1 MKDLKNQYL
10 RTGATIVVLSF
21 LGTAGLSLLA
31 PQTTQTGETTHLV
44 SYQKAKSIG
53 QTISLRVNEE
63 GKKSNPRSP
72 ASASEEASQGY
83 MGTDDLGHPYHYSVL
98 QTDAGV
104 ARVVVRSGG
113 PKGRIEYVEEG
124 GREMPLPSTP
134 MPAAPIYK
142 ASTSN

>member
-1 MKDLKNQYL
+1 MKDVKNQYL

-21 LGTAGLSLLA
+21 LGTLGLSLLA
-31 PQTTQTGETTHLV
+31 PQTTQNGESQDNI

-53 QTISLRVNEE
+53 QTIVGRLSESGLKTNGRV
-63 GKKSNPRSP
+63 P
-72 ASASEEASQGY
+72 ASAADEKESQGY
-83 MGTDDLGHPYHYSVL
+83 MGTDDLGQPYHYSVL

-124 GREMPLPSTP
+124 GLEMPLPK
-134 MPAAPIYK
+134 AA
-142 ASTSN
+142 SSNSY

>member
-1 MKDLKNQYL
+1 MKEPKNQYL

-21 LGTAGLSLLA
+21 LGTMGISLLA
-31 PQTTQTGETTHLV
+31 PQTTHNGEQGDLQ

-53 QTISLRVNEE
+53 QTIVVRLKEE
-63 GKKSNPRSP
+63 SAKSPSRKI
-72 ASASEEASQGY
+72 ASANSETESQGY
-83 MGTDDLGHPYHYSVL
+83 MGVDEKGEPYHYSVL

-124 GREMPLPSTP
+124 GREMPIPKPS
-134 MPAAPIYK
+134 
-142 ASTSN
+142 SSNSY